1 MNTYKLVRCILA
13 AGTLSLV
20 ILPSGTIVSE
30 AADVPPAYPRRK
42 GNAWKKL
49 ALTLMLACLLDPAS
63 SHAQNADITKHP
75 ASGGVIRLH
84 NDHGG
89 LLTAYRDRFI
99 QARENG
105 ERVVIDGMCMAACTL
120 AVGLLPRGR
129 VCVTPQAV
137 LGFQSAWKPP
147 FWMTGIAAL
156 SGGRGIS
163 EPDRIPNAR
172 ATQVMMNIY
181 PPVLQQWINQHGG
194 LTPKLIYLRGK
205 ELAAIVPKC

>member
-1 MNTYKLVRCILA
+1 MSTLKINLIAVMALAILTA
-13 AGTLSLV
+13 QCTPMADGFTL
-20 ILPSGTIVSE
+20 
-30 AADVPPAYPRRK
+30 
-42 GNAWKKL
+42 
-49 ALTLMLACLLDPAS
+49 
-63 SHAQNADITKHP
+63 HP

-129 VCVTPQAV
+129 VCVTPEAV

-156 SGGRGIS
+156 SGG
-163 EPDRIPNAR
+163 
-172 ATQVMMNIY
+172 
-181 PPVLQQWINQHGG
+181 
-194 LTPKLIYLRGK
+194 
-205 ELAAIVPKC
+205 